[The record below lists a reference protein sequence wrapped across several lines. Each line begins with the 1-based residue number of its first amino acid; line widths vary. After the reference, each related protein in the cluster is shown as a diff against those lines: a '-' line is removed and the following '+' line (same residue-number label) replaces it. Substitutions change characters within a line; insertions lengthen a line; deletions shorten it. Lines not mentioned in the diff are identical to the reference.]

1 MEDSSIEASFLNAS
15 TAENKRRSVTHER
28 RRRDFGLELLKK
40 RQKVTAILGNDRF
53 RAELE
58 GILKIHLGS
67 DGKPRQPRQFHD
79 INERQFDTTN
89 VMKNVPRR
97 GSLYGGVAMGNG
109 VIPINDLRGLNASK
123 YSIAERQL
131 RCKLASLYRLV
142 DWFGWTQGIYNH
154 ITVSTL

>member
-1 MEDSSIEASFLNAS
+1 MEDSSIEASFLSAS
-15 TAENKRRSVTHER
+15 AAEKKRRSVTHER

-58 GILKIHLGS
+58 DILKTHLGG

-79 INERQFDTTN
+79 INEKQFDTTS
-89 VMKNVPRR
+89 VLKNVPRR
-97 GSLYGGVAMGNG
+97 GSLYGGAAMGNS
-109 VIPINDLRGLNASK
+109 VIPINDLRGIYTSK
-123 YSIAERQL
+123 YSIAERQV

-142 DWFGWTQGIYNH
+142 NWLGWTQGIYNH
-154 ITVSTL
+154 ITVSI